1 LSGHWLTTDTVK
13 QRQWPHM
20 TRSNIILNGERLHW
34 MWWYMP
40 VIPACRRLRRED
52 QELQT
57 SLGYHSETLAKKKK
71 KSLGWWSGPS
81 IRAPAW
87 QACCPEFKPQN

>member
-1 LSGHWLTTDTVK
+1 
-13 QRQWPHM
+13 
-20 TRSNIILNGERLHW
+20 
-34 MWWYMP
+34 MP

-71 KSLGWWSGPS
+71 RVWAGGVAQVLEHLPGKHVALNSNP
-81 IRAPAW
+81 RTN
-87 QACCPEFKPQN
+87 KNKTNKV